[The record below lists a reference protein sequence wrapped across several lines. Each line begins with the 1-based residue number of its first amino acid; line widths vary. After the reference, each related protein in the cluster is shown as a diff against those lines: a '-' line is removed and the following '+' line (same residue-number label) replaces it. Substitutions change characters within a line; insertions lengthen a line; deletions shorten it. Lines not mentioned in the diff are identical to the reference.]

1 MARSACAPERVVKTS
16 RSSVCVSVT
25 PGRSEAP
32 RRAGTAALRLLRR
45 GSAALSYKTQPP
57 TTITHKQHRRVHR
70 FNGHLL
76 PFLMA
81 TVLLIQDSTFL
92 PALSLVQLTFSA
104 PSQPTSRG
112 ASAG

>member
-1 MARSACAPERVVKTS
+1 MAGSACAPERVVKTS

-32 RRAGTAALRLLRR
+32 RRAGTAALSRLA
-45 GSAALSYKTQPP
+45 SAALSYKTQPP
-57 TTITHKQHRRVHR
+57 TTITHKQRRRVHR
-70 FNGHLL
+70 FNGHFL

-92 PALSLVQLTFSA
+92 PALSLVRLTFSV